1 MEKMAHSTVLR
12 EEVYQ
17 QIKHDIINCKLSPGE
32 PLSENQFLDRFQVSK
47 TPIREALTSLVQDG
61 LVEYTPNRGF
71 MVTTVS
77 VADIQEIFDT
87 RIVIE
92 TELFRLAIRRISDA
106 EIDVLEKKSRTRLD
120 SKSPRYAETF
130 LESNQNFHIALA
142 AAGGNSRLLWYYE
155 ILMNE
160 AQRLFYMDISR
171 NHNDFRW
178 GHGHEGIIEAL
189 RNRNEETGVA
199 VIRSTLEDARK
210 RILGA

>member
-1 MEKMAHSTVLR
+1 MARSTILR
-12 EEVYQ
+12 EQVYE
-17 QIKHDIINCKLSPGE
+17 QIKHDIITCKLSPGTQ
-32 PLSENQFLDRFQVSK
+32 LSENQFLDQFQVSK

-71 MVTTVS
+71 MVTNIS
-77 VADIQEIFDT
+77 VMDIQEIFDT
-87 RIVIE
+87 RIFIE
-92 TELFRLAIRRISDA
+92 TELFRLAVQSISDA
-106 EIDVLEKKSRTRLD
+106 EIDELEKKSKFELD
-120 SKSPRYAETF
+120 SKGPRYAESF

-160 AQRLFYMDISR
+160 AQRLFYMDVSR

-189 RNRNEETGVA
+189 RNRDEETGVS
-199 VIRSTLEDARK
+199 VIRSTLEEARK